1 MSPPPPVTDIVAG
14 LSLWLPAG
22 AAPLMSSPC
31 HVTALTTDH
40 ESKPTATVCAA
51 LKDACDEIQAGFK
64 VRMTLLRQFERYA
77 AVELERVYHEL
88 NSHLVERR
96 VLPEVRPGMPRASAL
111 RKCKT
116 TQTARAARSAQSLEA
131 QQPEPVLA
139 ALAQLL
145 GVSLGDGE
153 AAAFT
158 RPIDAAPA
166 PETFVAELTRM
177 HREDDASA
185 GRKP

>member
-1 MSPPPPVTDIVAG
+1 
-14 LSLWLPAG
+14 
-22 AAPLMSSPC
+22 
-31 HVTALTTDH
+31 
-40 ESKPTATVCAA
+40 
-51 LKDACDEIQAGFK
+51 
-64 VRMTLLRQFERYA
+64 MTLLRQFERYA

-116 TQTARAARSAQSLEA
+116 TQTARAARSAQSREA

-185 GRKP
+185 GAQALTNVVKRIKAAPQSASLGTADAMTIDLVAMLFDHIFDDRHIPASSQIRLKMRCIQLAWKNA